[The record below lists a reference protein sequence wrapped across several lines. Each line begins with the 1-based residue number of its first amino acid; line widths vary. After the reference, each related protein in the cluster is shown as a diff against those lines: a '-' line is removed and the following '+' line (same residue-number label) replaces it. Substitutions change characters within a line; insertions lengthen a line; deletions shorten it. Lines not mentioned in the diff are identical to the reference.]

1 MVSAFFMPQNGLGM
15 HNVDKKPVIRR
26 WFQLFLNLFSILK
39 AKITAIGTAVPD
51 RIIDNHYFET
61 FLETTDEWIRSRSG
75 ITTRRFAADD
85 EFTSDLCLRA
95 AHDLAG
101 QYQKDLADVD
111 FVIVATITP
120 DLTMPTVAAILQDRL
135 GLKNAGAIDISA
147 ACAGF
152 SYGITLANGLIAAGT
167 HRKILVFGSETLSR
181 ITDFTDRSS
190 CVLFGDGA
198 GAVLVEADDTGNIL
212 AAITGSEGSG
222 GKDLYLTNQPR
233 AIQGLEAVA
242 DGKIH
247 QNGRAVFKW
256 AVSTVAQVMQD
267 LSKKAGIPLDQIDW
281 FVPHSANLR
290 IIEALCQTANFPIEK
305 TLESIT
311 LFGNTSS
318 ASIPLAFAR
327 GISEGKVRRGDTVM
341 LIGFGGGLVYSGI
354 VFKW

>member
-1 MVSAFFMPQNGLGM
+1 M
-15 HNVDKKPVIRR
+15 
-26 WFQLFLNLFSILK
+26 K
-39 AKITAIGTAVPD
+39 ARITAIGTAVPD
-51 RIIDNHYFET
+51 RIIDNQYFT
-61 FLETTDEWIRSRSG
+61 SFLDTTDEWIRSRSG

-85 EFTSDLCLRA
+85 EFTSDICFRA
-95 AHDLAG
+95 AQNLTELSG
-101 QYQKDLADVD
+101 KDLSDVD
-111 FVIVATITP
+111 FVIVATISP
-120 DLTMPTVAAILQDRL
+120 DQTMPTVAAILQDRL
-135 GLKNAGAIDISA
+135 GLKKAGAIDISA

-167 HRKILVFGSETLSR
+167 HRKILVFGSETLSK

-198 GAVLVEADDTGNIL
+198 GVVLVEADETGNIL

-222 GKDLYLTNQPR
+222 GKELYLTNFPR
-233 AIQGLEAVA
+233 NIQGLEAIA

-256 AVSTVAQVMQD
+256 AVTTIAQVMQD
-267 LSKKAGIPLDQIDW
+267 LTQKAGISLDDIDW

-290 IIEALCQTANFPIEK
+290 IIEAICQQSNFPLEK

-327 GISEGKVRRGDTVM
+327 GISEGKVKRGDTVM
-341 LIGFGGGLVYSGI
+341 MIGFGGGLVYSGVI
-354 VFKW
+354 FKW

>member
-1 MVSAFFMPQNGLGM
+1 M
-15 HNVDKKPVIRR
+15 
-26 WFQLFLNLFSILK
+26 K

-51 RIIDNHYFET
+51 RIVDNHFFT
-61 FLETTDEWIRSRSG
+61 SFLDTTDEWIRSRSG

-85 EFTSDLCLRA
+85 EFTSDMCFRA
-95 AHDLAG
+95 AQNLVG
-101 QYQKDLADVD
+101 LSGKDLSDVD
-111 FVIVATITP
+111 FVIVATISP
-120 DLTMPTVAAILQDRL
+120 DQTMPTVAAILQDRL

-167 HRKILVFGSETLSR
+167 HRKILVFGSEALSK

-198 GAVLVEADDTGNIL
+198 GVALVEADGTGNIL

-222 GKDLYLTNQPR
+222 GKELYLTNLPR
-233 AIQGLEAVA
+233 NIQGVEAIA

-256 AVSTVAQVMQD
+256 AVTTIAQVMQE
-267 LSKKAGIPLDQIDW
+267 LPKKAGLTLDEIDW

-290 IIEALCQTANFPIEK
+290 IIEAICQQANFPIEK

-311 LFGNTSS
+311 LYGNTSS

-341 LIGFGGGLVYSGI
+341 MIGFGGGLVYSGVI
-354 VFKW
+354 FRW